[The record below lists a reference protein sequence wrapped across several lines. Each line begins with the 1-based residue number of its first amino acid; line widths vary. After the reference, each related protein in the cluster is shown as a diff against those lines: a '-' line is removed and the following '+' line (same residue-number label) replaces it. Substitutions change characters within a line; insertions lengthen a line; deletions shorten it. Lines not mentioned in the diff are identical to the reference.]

1 MAEDY
6 YSFAF
11 FVCNDCIFSR
21 ETLPNPLFV
30 TGLGVDPS
38 YNTI

>member
-1 MAEDY
+1 MAEGY
-6 YSFAF
+6 YMFTF

-21 ETLPNPLFV
+21 ETLPNPLSV